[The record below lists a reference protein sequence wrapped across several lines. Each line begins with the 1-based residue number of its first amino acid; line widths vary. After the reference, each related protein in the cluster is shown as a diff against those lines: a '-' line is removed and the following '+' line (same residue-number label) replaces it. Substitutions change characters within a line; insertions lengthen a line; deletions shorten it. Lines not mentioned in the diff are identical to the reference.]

1 MEVFN
6 VFYVKKGLSGGENTL
21 PGSTFRIKQ
30 KAFRL
35 FHVVVDALQG
45 TTLLGSF
52 ALRFERRF
60 SRS

>member
-45 TTLLGSF
+45 TTLLG
-52 ALRFERRF
+52 
-60 SRS
+60 